1 MTKNIEETIIEFEP
15 IIYHLLHK
23 TNFWRV
29 FPGYREDFVQEGR
42 MAIVKA
48 VATYNGKAKLS
59 TYIYTLVR
67 NALYDYA
74 NTMKLHYQYNTLPLN
89 QDAIPSKR
97 EMDLDAYYIKESM
110 KQDEHYQWLK
120 DYLILDL
127 TQEEIAEKYD
137 TNQQNVSRIII
148 EFKNK
153 MRKEFNNEEEV

>member
-1 MTKNIEETIIEFEP
+1 MENIEQTITEFEP

-23 TNFWRV
+23 TNFWRF
-29 FPGYREDFVQEGR
+29 FPEYREDFLQEGR

-48 VATYNGKAKLS
+48 VETYNGKAKLS

-74 NTMKLHYQYNTLPLN
+74 NTMKLHYQYATLPLN
-89 QDAIPSKR
+89 ESAIPSQR
-97 EMDLDAYYIKESM
+97 EIDLDAYYIKETM
-110 KQDEHYQWLK
+110 KEDEHYEWLR

-137 TNQQNVSRIII
+137 TNQQNVSRIIV
-148 EFKNK
+148 EFRNK
-153 MRKEFNNEEEV
+153 MRKEFNNEEEI